1 MTMPILATTLNP
13 IAVVFFIT
21 AGLLGLVGFIF
32 WLVDPN
38 RKN

>member
-1 MTMPILATTLNP
+1 MTLLATTLNP
-13 IAVVFFIT
+13 LAVVFFIT
-21 AGLLGLVGFIF
+21 AGFLGLVGFIF